1 MQYRYVDPGGKC
13 HTRRYGTLMVA
24 TLQPGDDDD
33 DGVERRM
40 GPEGTH
46 SVCIRF
52 QSVALMRAAS

>member
-1 MQYRYVDPGGKC
+1 
-13 HTRRYGTLMVA
+13 MVA

-46 SVCIRF
+46 DVCVRF
-52 QSVALMRAAS
+52 QSVGLSTATS